1 MPNANWTRRDFLK
14 AAGALA
20 TAGTLGGGLKSNLGM
35 AQSETTVGSTRPNV
49 IFILADDMGYGDIQ
63 ALNPQSRVP
72 TPHLNQLA
80 NEGVAFTDAHSG
92 AAVCTPTRYGVV
104 TGRYCWRTRLKR
116 GVLNGYSPH
125 LIDPERL
132 TIADVMK
139 RSGYH
144 TACIGKWHLGMD
156 LPATNED
163 GQRRIDHT
171 RPIANGPNALGF
183 DYFLGVTASL
193 DMPPYVFVENDR
205 FPTPVTAQYRKTDFP
220 NYSRAGL
227 MATGFSH
234 EEALDQLTRKAVDY
248 IDARSKEQ
256 QPFFLYFPLTAPHK
270 PCLPAQRFRGKT
282 SLGDY
287 GDFVT
292 QVDWVVGQIDE
303 VLKANG
309 LTDNT
314 LLIYTSD
321 NGSYMYRWDEDKP
334 DHITEPSVQGFH
346 PTKHQAN
353 YIWRGTKADIW
364 EAGHHVPYLVRWPG
378 VVRPGTRCDE
388 TICLTDLM
396 ATLAEITG
404 FQLPSN
410 AGEDSF
416 SLVPLLQGRKPP
428 IPRTPVVHH
437 SGSGMFSLRE
447 GKWKMVFGNGS
458 GGRQRPRGKPFEK
471 PYFLFDLE
479 QDPSE
484 TTNVIEA
491 HPEIAR
497 RLTERLET
505 IRNSGRSRPL

>member
-1 MPNANWTRRDFLK
+1 MSNLNWTRRDLLK
-14 AAGALA
+14 A
-20 TAGTLGGGLKSNLGM
+20 TGTLAAAWTLAGFKANLSM
-35 AQSETTVGSTRPNV
+35 AENEATSGATQPNV
-49 IFILADDMGYGDIQ
+49 VFILADDMGYGDIQ
-63 ALNPQSRVP
+63 ALNPQSRIP
-72 TPHLNQLA
+72 TPHLNKLA
-80 NEGVAFTDAHSG
+80 SEGVVFTDAHSG
-92 AAVCTPTRYGVV
+92 SAVCTPTRYGVV
-104 TGRYCWRTRLKR
+104 TGRYCWRSRLKR
-116 GVLNGYSPH
+116 GVLNGYSSH

-132 TIADVMK
+132 TVANVMK

-156 LPATNED
+156 LPVTEEN

-171 RPIANGPNALGF
+171 RPIENGPNALGF
-183 DYFLGVTASL
+183 DYFFGVTASL

-205 FPTPVTAQYRKTDFP
+205 FPQPVTAHYEKTSFP

-227 MATGFSH
+227 MAADFSH
-234 EEALDQLTRKAVDY
+234 EKALDQLTRKAVDY
-248 IDARSKEQ
+248 IDARSKDQ

-270 PCLPAQRFRGKT
+270 PCLPAARFRGNT
-282 SLGDY
+282 DLGDY

-292 QVDWVVGQIDE
+292 QVDWVVGQVDKA
-303 VLKANG
+303 LKANG

-334 DHITEPSVQGFH
+334 DHVTEPSVQGFH
-346 PTKHQAN
+346 PQKHQAN

-378 VVRPGTRCDE
+378 VVQPGAKCDE

-404 FQLPSN
+404 FQLPGN
-410 AGEDSF
+410 AAEDSF

-428 IPRTPVVHH
+428 TPRAPVIHH

-471 PYFLFDLE
+471 PYFLVDLE
-479 QDPSE
+479 QDPLE

-491 HPEIAR
+491 HPEIAQ

-505 IRNSGRSRPL
+505 IMDSGRSRPL

>member
-1 MPNANWTRRDFLK
+1 MNDTIRNRRDFLK
-14 AAGALA
+14 AAGSLA
-20 TAGTLGGGLKSNLGM
+20 AAWMLGGRLKPGSGM
-35 AQSETTVGSTRPNV
+35 AQRTSKPGRPNV
-49 IFILADDMGYGDIQ
+49 VFILADDMGYGDVQ
-63 ALNPQSRVP
+63 ALNPESKIP

-80 NEGVAFTDAHSG
+80 KEGVIFTDAHSG

-132 TIADVMK
+132 TVADVMK

-156 LPATNED
+156 LPVTEKNGEKC
-163 GQRRIDHT
+163 IDHT
-171 RPIANGPNALGF
+171 ARIENGPNALGF
-183 DYFLGVTASL
+183 DTFFGVTASL
-193 DMPPYVFVENDR
+193 DMPPYVFIENDR
-205 FPTPVTAQYRKTDFP
+205 VPQPVTARYRKTDFP

-227 MATGFSH
+227 MAADFSH
-234 EEALDQLTRKAVDY
+234 EKALDQLTRKAVDY
-248 IDARSKEQ
+248 LDARREGDS
-256 QPFFLYFPLTAPHK
+256 PFFLYFPLTAPHK
-270 PCLPAQRFRGKT
+270 PCLPAERFRGRT
-282 SLGDY
+282 ELGDY

-292 QVDWVVGQIDE
+292 QVDWVVGRIDE
-303 VLKANG
+303 ALKTNG

-314 LLIYTSD
+314 VLIYTSD
-321 NGSYMYRWDEDKP
+321 NGSYMYRQPEDKP
-334 DHITEPSVQGFH
+334 DHVTQSSVQGFH
-346 PTKHQAN
+346 RTNHQAN

-364 EAGHHVPYLVRWPG
+364 EGGHHVPYLVRWPG
-378 VVRPGTRCDE
+378 VVRPGTRCNE

-396 ATLAEITG
+396 ATCAEIAG
-404 FQLPSN
+404 FPLPSD

-416 SLVPLLQGRKPP
+416 SIVPLLQGRKPP
-428 IPRTPVVHH
+428 APRAPVIHH
-437 SGSGMFSLRE
+437 SGSGMFSLRR

-479 QDPSE
+479 RDPSE
-484 TTNVIEA
+484 TTNVIDA

-497 RLTERLET
+497 RLTETLET
-505 IRNSGRSRPL
+505 IIDRGRSRPL